1 MFNRRTFRVHQIEV
15 DKEESECQGFGASIR
30 PTQIGDVKNE
40 KLFHQ
45 DNCAFIFYVYPRK
58 IPWAVLWGFRLIHRV
73 HLSAEAVLADRRIG
87 SFGTSLETI
96 KGEAPSIQEEGSTK
110 ADDVGIHS
118 Y

>member
-1 MFNRRTFRVHQIEV
+1 M
-15 DKEESECQGFGASIR
+15 
-30 PTQIGDVKNE
+30 KNYFT
-40 KLFHQ
+40 KTTALPFLRLSQ
-45 DNCAFIFYVYPRK
+45 K
-58 IPWAVLWGFRLIHRV
+58 IPWAVLWEFRSIHRV